1 MPERENRP
9 LVVYKLG
16 GSLLDLPDLPEVIRS
31 IVAHRPAAGGLVVV
45 GGGAAADVVR
55 DWDRRYHLGDDT
67 AHDFVLQAM
76 RLNEALLQRLLPEL
90 RPVRSAK
97 QVALAITAGA
107 RGLLCAHCFL
117 GWAEASGHPA
127 LPRTWALTSDSIAAF
142 VAGILNAD
150 ELVLLKSVPPPL
162 EATFDQAARAGL
174 VDDHFP
180 RYAQSLPQVS
190 WADCRAVS
198 PEIHP
203 WQTPPMPPK
212 GDRP

>member
-1 MPERENRP
+1 MPERANRP

-16 GSLLDLPDLPEVIRS
+16 GSLLDLPGLAEVIRA
-31 IVAHRPAAGGLVVV
+31 IVTHRQAASALIVV

-55 DWDRRYHLGDDT
+55 DWDCRHHLGDDT

-76 RLNEALLQRLLPEL
+76 RLNEALLQTLLPEL
-90 RPVRSAK
+90 RAVRSAK
-97 QVALAITAGA
+97 QVALATAAGA
-107 RGLLCAHCFL
+107 AGLLCAHCFL

-127 LPRTWALTSDSIAAF
+127 LPRTWTLTSDSIAAF

-150 ELVLLKSVPPPL
+150 ELVLLKSVPAPIN
-162 EATFDQAARAGL
+162 ATFDEAARAGL

-180 RYAQSLPQVS
+180 RYAQSLPRVS
-190 WADCRAVS
+190 WANCRSVS

-203 WQTPPMPPK
+203 WQTTPMPPE
-212 GDRP
+212 GHRP